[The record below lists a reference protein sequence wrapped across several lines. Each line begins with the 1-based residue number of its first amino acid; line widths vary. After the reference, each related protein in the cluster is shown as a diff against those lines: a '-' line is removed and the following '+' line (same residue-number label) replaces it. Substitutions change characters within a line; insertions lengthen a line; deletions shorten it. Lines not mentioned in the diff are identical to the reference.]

1 MLVAYEIQSYQAGNW
16 KIEAIFDDRQLAII
30 DAERMDK
37 VGRYSAVRV
46 VEESHDDV
54 TGKTSNKVIFSSN
67 KLDEHNKRATNMQ
80 AEVRREVGAARAK
93 REEAARPK
101 TRKAPP
107 AKKSGPSLLLLGLLL
122 VVILAGGIGAMIG
135 LKQM

>member
-46 VEESHDDV
+46 VEESHDNA
-54 TGKTSNKVIFSSN
+54 TGKTSNKVIFSTN
-67 KLDEHNKRATNMQ
+67 KIDAHNKQAANRQ
-80 AEVRREVGAARAK
+80 AEVRREVDAARSK
-93 REEAARPK
+93 REESARPK
-101 TRKAPP
+101 AKKAPP
-107 AKKSGPSLLLLGLLL
+107 KKSGPSLLLLGLLL
-122 VVILAGGIGAMIG
+122 VVILAGGVGAMIG

>member
-37 VGRYSAVRV
+37 AGRYSAVRV

-54 TGKTSNKVIFSSN
+54 SGKTSNKIIFSSS
-67 KLDEHNKRATNMQ
+67 KLDEHNKQATNLQ
-80 AEVRREVGAARAK
+80 AAVRREVGAARAK

-101 TRKAPP
+101 TKRA
-107 AKKSGPSLLLLGLLL
+107 AAQKKSGPSLVLLGLLL
-122 VVILAGGIGAMIG
+122 VVILAGGIGAMVG
-135 LKQM
+135 LQQM